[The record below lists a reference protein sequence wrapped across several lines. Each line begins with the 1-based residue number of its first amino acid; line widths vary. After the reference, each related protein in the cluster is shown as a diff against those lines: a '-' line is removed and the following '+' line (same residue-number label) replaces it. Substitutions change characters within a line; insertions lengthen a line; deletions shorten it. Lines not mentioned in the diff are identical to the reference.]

1 MEFYTPFLT
10 AIHEKAERKIAILAH
25 GHLGHSSTILLGDK
39 YKDDS
44 SISLTAQAESA
55 IEAAQALHDTYPQAH
70 LVITGHSMGCWVAL
84 QVTHCTSM
92 MTAQRIQ
99 FIPGAK
105 ESSGNCFIVV
115 SVDSNDLAH
124 RSNPQW
130 ALVRCKLEQTGPGNI
145 SDASLFSGYSGHHS
159 VTLLRP
165 CQCSPGYSLCLPFV
179 SAWATGPFHNSRS

>member
-1 MEFYTPFLT
+1 MGFYTPFLT
-10 AIHEKAERKIAILAH
+10 AIHEKTERKIAILAH
-25 GHLGHSSTILLGDK
+25 GHLGHSPTILQGDK

-44 SISLTAQAESA
+44 NISLTAQVESA
-55 IEAAQALHDTYPQAH
+55 IEAAQALHDTYPQAR

-84 QVTHCTSM
+84 QVTHGTSM
-92 MTAQRIQ
+92 IIAQRIQ
-99 FIPGAK
+99 SIPDAK
-105 ESSGNCFIVV
+105 ESSGHCFSAV

-124 RSNPQW
+124 CSNPQW
-130 ALVRCKLEQTGPGNI
+130 ALVRCKLEPTGPGNS
-145 SDASLFSGYSGHHS
+145 SDPSIFSGYSGHHS